1 MITKKFVVLLGQM
14 FHTKG
19 ALIIFYAF
27 FIERELFIFEIFSCS
42 IAYACEYS
50 KRIFCSATQ
59 MKDNQNLYK
68 NNQQEGFRYFCKK
81 IWQNRNAYISMEKTF
96 MFSLNIK
103 NTINRIP
110 SRFMS
115 KVFSINAVVVLITQK
130 NNKYSETEVFIKFS
144 LDPLRIEKFPD
155 TLRLVERF
163 IQHINRLKYEV
174 VFWSGNLF

>member
-1 MITKKFVVLLGQM
+1 M
-14 FHTKG
+14 
-19 ALIIFYAF
+19 
-27 FIERELFIFEIFSCS
+27 
-42 IAYACEYS
+42 
-50 KRIFCSATQ
+50 
-59 MKDNQNLYK
+59 
-68 NNQQEGFRYFCKK
+68 
-81 IWQNRNAYISMEKTF
+81 QNRNAYISMEKTF

-110 SRFMS
+110 SRFIS

-163 IQHINRLKYEV
+163 I
-174 VFWSGNLF
+174 